1 MTPDHNET
9 QGMGHKEWEYASG
22 AEKWKNVLGSL
33 YGSVTAALA
42 TSSASARALATYTS
56 ASFTGYVVART
67 SIESMRST
75 PGETTRS
82 KRSTGS
88 RETVSFFW

>member
-1 MTPDHNET
+1 
-9 QGMGHKEWEYASG
+9 MGHKEWEYASG

-56 ASFTGYVVART
+56 ASFTGYVVNFNR
-67 SIESMRST
+67 INEVN
-75 PGETTRS
+75 
-82 KRSTGS
+82 S
-88 RETVSFFW
+88 RWNNSVKKVHWIKGNCLFLLVNYLWDWD